1 MFNLDSLFVEFY
13 NEKYNGEIFV
23 VNFNNKAFISYSI
36 DADKMHL
43 WELFIRKPYRKT
55 FLIGS
60 IVNRTMELAKAHN
73 CSQVFGYVEESHKSP
88 ESIIKLMKKLEFSL
102 LGIDNNRAVFS
113 KSI

>member
-1 MFNLDSLFVEFY
+1 MSNLDSLFVEFY

-36 DADKMHL
+36 NSNKMHL

-55 FLIGS
+55 FLIGDIVKKTMS
-60 IVNRTMELAKAHN
+60 IAKSNN
-73 CSQVFGYVEESHKSP
+73 CNEVLGYVEESHKSP
-88 ESIIKLMKKLEFSL
+88 ESVIKLLKKLEFSL